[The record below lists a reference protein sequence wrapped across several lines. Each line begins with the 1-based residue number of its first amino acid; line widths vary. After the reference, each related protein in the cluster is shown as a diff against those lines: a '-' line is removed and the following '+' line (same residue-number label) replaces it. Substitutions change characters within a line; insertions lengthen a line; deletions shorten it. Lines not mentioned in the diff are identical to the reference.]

1 MKHLNRLLT
10 FAVLL
15 SGSTN
20 ILAVADTDAT
30 AMGSL
35 PGMQL
40 ALGPCLVAKPP
51 TPSTQG
57 GKEKLI
63 ADAIAGTVIT
73 AGVNYLGKALT
84 AAGASKTWTITSS
97 RNLQTTSDAFPNCV
111 LVVRGT
117 FVTVGTSKVDWTAP
131 VGWPST
137 LPSELGNRGVWLS
150 GAPDFI
156 FEGEFITSVD
166 KTAMTIRPII
176 ASYTRPIG
184 TRTFRWG
191 DERNVA
197 LFFAITPPGTKP
209 TLDNAPA
216 ATVIL
221 GELTPSR
228 QYRYESSTT
237 YSSPYESP
245 WFSISKADVVRPLT
259 VTAMVSETQGENE
272 FLSFLGT
279 TFSDSRVTAAETTQ
293 LSQILIP
300 SVGRQAAADNAAK
313 SVTAANDA
321 DSKFGL
327 AISKLN
333 ACKVAGDAANVATAG
348 ADARSALRNFMI
360 ADSLSPTPSGLVTQ
374 SMVDQIDLT
383 QQSNAI
389 KVACTKVLSSITRS

>member
-1 MKHLNRLLT
+1 MKTLT
-10 FAVLL
+10 RMWMFAALL
-15 SGSTN
+15 SGSTS
-20 ILAVADTDAT
+20 ILAATDTDAI

-57 GKEKLI
+57 DKQKSI

-97 RNLQTTSDAFPNCV
+97 RNLQTTSDTFPSCV
-111 LVVRGT
+111 LVVRGKFIT
-117 FVTVGTSKVDWTAP
+117 AGSSRLDWTEPA
-131 VGWPST
+131 GWPPT
-137 LPSELGNRGVWLS
+137 LPSDLQKRGIWLS

-176 ASYTRPIG
+176 ASYTKPIG
-184 TRTFRWG
+184 TRMLRWS

-216 ATVIL
+216 ATIIL

-245 WFSISKADVVRPLT
+245 WFSISKADVVKPLT

-279 TFSDSRVTAAETTQ
+279 TFSDSKVTSAETTQ

-300 SVGRQAAADNAAK
+300 SVGQQAAADSAAK
-313 SVTAANDA
+313 SATAANDA
-321 DSKFGL
+321 DTKFGL
-327 AISKLN
+327 AIAKLN
-333 ACKVAGDAANVATAG
+333 ACKAASDAANVASAG

-374 SMVDQIDLT
+374 SVINQIDLT
-383 QQSNAI
+383 QQSSAI
-389 KVACTKVLSSITRS
+389 KAACTKVLGSVTKS